1 MKTSSFG
8 YLLKE
13 GCRNMISNRLMS
25 VASIG
30 VLTACLLL
38 IGGAVLLTLNVNSIV
53 GYVEDQNEVMV
64 FVDDE
69 ADEDTIE
76 SMDMDLNRIKNVHE
90 VIFVSKEEALEQQM
104 ELLADSADLL
114 AGFEEDNPFPNSFRL
129 KIDDLSTLSE
139 TLEEIEQI
147 YGVESISASADLA
160 ATITDI
166 KRGISFAGTYIVAI
180 MSLVSMVIV
189 ANTTKITVFSRRREI
204 NIMKYV
210 GATDAFIRMP
220 FLIEGILL
228 GLIAAVLAFF
238 LLWGGYAYAAQWLG
252 TAPSSWLQLAYANMV
267 AFDDVSLKL
276 LGGFAAAGTGIGA
289 LGSMVFIGKFLKV

>member
-13 GCRNMISNRLMS
+13 GFRNMINNRLMS

-38 IGGAVLLTLNVNSIV
+38 IGGSVLLTMNVNSIV
-53 GYVEDQNEVMV
+53 GYVEDQNEVLV
-64 FVDDE
+64 FVEDG
-69 ADEDTIE
+69 ADEELIQ

-90 VIFVSKEEALEQQM
+90 VIFVSKEEALEIQM
-104 ELLADSADLL
+104 KLLADSAELL
-114 AGFEEDNPFPNSFRL
+114 AGFEDDNPFPDSFRL
-129 KIDDLSTLSE
+129 KIDDLSTLNE
-139 TLEEIEQI
+139 TLEEIQQI
-147 YGVESISASADLA
+147 EGVESISASADLA

-180 MSLVSMVIV
+180 MSLVSLVIV

-228 GLIAAVLAFF
+228 GLAASVMAFF
-238 LLWGGYAYAAQWLG
+238 LLWGGYSYATEWLS
-252 TAPSSWLQLAYANMV
+252 TAPSTLLQLAYINLV
-267 AFDDVSLKL
+267 NFEDVSLKL
-276 LGGFAAAGTGIGA
+276 FGGFAAAGTGIGA

>member
-13 GCRNMISNRLMS
+13 GFRNVIQNRLMS

-30 VLTACLLL
+30 VLTACLLM
-38 IGGAVLLTLNVNSIV
+38 IGGSVLLTMNINSIV
-53 GYVEDQNEVMV
+53 GYVEDQNEVLV
-64 FVDDE
+64 FVEDGADDE
-69 ADEDTIE
+69 LIQSLE
-76 SMDMDLNRIKNVHE
+76 MDLNRIKNVHE
-90 VIFVSKEEALEQQM
+90 VIFVSKEEALETQM
-104 ELLADSADLL
+104 ELLAESADLL
-114 AGFEEDNPFPNSFRL
+114 AGFEEDNPFPDSFRL
-129 KIDDLSTLSE
+129 KIDDLSTLE
-139 TLEEIEQI
+139 DTLEEIRQI
-147 YGVESISASADLA
+147 EGVESISASTELA

-180 MSLVSMVIV
+180 MSLVSLVIV

-228 GLIAAVLAFF
+228 GLAASVLAFF
-238 LLWGGYAYAAQWLG
+238 LLWGGYSYATQWLS
-252 TAPSSWLQLAYANMV
+252 TAPSTLLKLAYTNLVNFKA
-267 AFDDVSLKL
+267 VSLRL
-276 LGGFAAAGTGIGA
+276 FGGFAAAGTGIGA